1 MVLRVAAARDPF
13 NLAVS
18 RLIWAVVVS
27 VILAVGATPE
37 AHALLT
43 RWDLDTWVA
52 SESSCEIS
60 QPSSHYWE
68 LPSPTTK

>member
-27 VILAVGATPE
+27 VILAIAATPE
-37 AHALLT
+37 AHAALT
-43 RWDLDTWVA
+43 RCD
-52 SESSCEIS
+52 I
-60 QPSSHYWE
+60 
-68 LPSPTTK
+68 